1 MKLLLR
7 LFLTFFIVGAF
18 AQDGD
23 AHHGKNTRGDR
34 DHATDKRPRRQHPA
48 WMKRSLEKLK
58 QADPELYKKMLEL
71 QKSNPENFRKEMRK
85 IMHEGFKQLAWLKK
99 IHDTDPELFKEL
111 QALRKEDPALFRSR
125 IRELFAEY
133 HHEMIG
139 QDDEIDN
146 LIKDYKTANEADKAE
161 IKEKLKAKISANFDK
176 KQSSQ
181 KVHIKESITKLKELQ
196 KTLNKRDKKKAAIID
211 KILGEMIDKRPDRR
225 RKRGN
230 IGGDRPH

>member
-1 MKLLLR
+1 
-7 LFLTFFIVGAF
+7 
-18 AQDGD
+18 
-23 AHHGKNTRGDR
+23 
-34 DHATDKRPRRQHPA
+34 
-48 WMKRSLEKLK
+48 
-58 QADPELYKKMLEL
+58 MLEL

-146 LIKDYKTANEADKAE
+146 LIKDYKTANEADKA
-161 IKEKLKAKISANFDK
+161 
-176 KQSSQ
+176 
-181 KVHIKESITKLKELQ
+181 KVQ
-196 KTLNKRDKKKAAIID
+196 
-211 KILGEMIDKRPDRR
+211 
-225 RKRGN
+225 
-230 IGGDRPH
+230 